1 MEPLPPAEP
10 PAPAD
15 KLRGLDG
22 TASAKA
28 APSPGTLGSPW
39 PPLFNLGLFVL
50 TFASVLLAGF
60 WLDDAVGLSDLAR
73 FGRSAAFAGS
83 LLAILLAHEM
93 GHFFAARWHGVDAT
107 WPYFIPAPVLS
118 FIGTFGAVIRLREV
132 PRTRAALVDI
142 GASGPLAGFVVAA
155 PVVYLGM
162 KLSHLGAAQQPL
174 SPWTLWEAGLRA
186 LHTGDWPALR
196 DGVDLGEPLLLQ
208 LAERLVFGD
217 LPATQTISLHPVA
230 IAGWFGLLITALNLL
245 PLGQLDG
252 GHVLF
257 AASRRLHAA
266 LGPPLSA
273 LLVGLGIFTPFTG
286 WLLWGVLT
294 GTVLSRHPPLSGPP
308 AESEQEAQR
317 PLGWRWLLVAAS
329 ALVLAL
335 SVSLAPISLLLK

>member
-15 KLRGLDG
+15 PLQGA
-22 TASAKA
+22 ASAPGKPA
-28 APSPGTLGSPW
+28 LGPGTLGSRW
-39 PPLFNLGLFVL
+39 PPLFNLWLFAL

-60 WLDDAVGLSDLAR
+60 WLDDGAGLSELAR

-155 PVVYLGM
+155 PVVYVGM
-162 KLSHLGAAQQPL
+162 RLSHLGAEQQSL
-174 SPWTLWEAGLRA
+174 TAWTLWDAALRA
-186 LHTGDWPALR
+186 LQTGDWPALR
-196 DGVDLGEPLLLQ
+196 DGVDLGEPLLFQ
-208 LAERLVFGD
+208 LAERLVFGE
-217 LPATQTISLHPVA
+217 LGATQTIAIHPVA
-230 IAGWFGLLITALNLL
+230 IAGWFGLFITALNLL

-257 AASRRLHAA
+257 AASRRVHA
-266 LGPPLSA
+266 LVGPPISA
-273 LLVGLGIFTPFTG
+273 LLVGLGVFTPFTG

-294 GTVLSRHPPLSGPP
+294 GTVLSHHPPLSGSAADSARE
-308 AESEQEAQR
+308 AEK
-317 PLGWRWLLVAAS
+317 PLGWRWLLVVAS
-329 ALVLAL
+329 ALVLAA